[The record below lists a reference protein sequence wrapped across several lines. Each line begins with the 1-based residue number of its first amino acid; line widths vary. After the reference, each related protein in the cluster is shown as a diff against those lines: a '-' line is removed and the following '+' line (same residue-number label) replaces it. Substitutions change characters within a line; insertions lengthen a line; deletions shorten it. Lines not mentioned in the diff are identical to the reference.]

1 MLPGLTVSC
10 RIIVDEIP
18 NVCYVPLEALHIEG
32 DRSYVYKKT
41 VGGGYDKVHVKT
53 GPANSDYVIIES
65 GLHEGEA
72 VALVDPTLVAQKDK
86 EEKK

>member
-1 MLPGLTVSC
+1 MSC

-41 VGGGYDKVHVKT
+41 VGGYDKVDVKT
-53 GPANSDYVIIES
+53 GATNSDYVIIES
-65 GLHEGEA
+65 GLDEDDV